1 MLRRVFILLLLLPA
15 VLRAGGFQ
23 VNLQGQKQAGM
34 GHTGTGLLLDQACIF
49 FNPGALVHLDT
60 VYGVYAGSSFI
71 IPRTQYLEPAP
82 GVYNEETE
90 HHIGTPFALYAAY
103 KVRSKDNMYLGLGIY
118 TPFGSKVQWPD
129 DWKGKFLIRE
139 IDLKTIFIQPTFSYK
154 VNDKLGI
161 GAGPIF
167 ATGGFLL
174 RKALPV
180 QDSTGQYGEGTLEGK
195 AMGFGFNAGI
205 YYKLNEKISLGFDYR
220 SQVKVTVRNGD
231 ASFTVPPSL
240 AQYFPATHFTS
251 AIKLPQTISTGL
263 GFAVNKKLKIA
274 IDLNYVGWH
283 CYDSLKIDFADTTSK
298 LQNIHSARMYKNVF
312 IYRVG
317 AQYKIND
324 LIIARL
330 GAYYDTSPVSAGYLT
345 PETPDQNK
353 IGITS
358 GVTFTIS
365 NRANVDVSFLYIEGL
380 KRSDTNLETQFS
392 GTWKTRAVVPGFS
405 LELLW

>member
-71 IPRTQYLEPAP
+71 ILRRQYLEPARD
-82 GVYNEETE
+82 VYNEETE

-180 QDSTGQYGEGTLEGK
+180 QDSTGQYGEGTLEAK
-195 AMGFGFNAGI
+195 AMGFGFNAWI

-220 SQVKVTVRNGD
+220 SQVKLTVRNGD

-251 AIKLPQTISTGL
+251 AIKLPQTISAGL

-274 IDLNYVGWH
+274 VDLNYVGWH

-317 AQYKIND
+317 AQY
-324 LIIARL
+324 
-330 GAYYDTSPVSAGYLT
+330 
-345 PETPDQNK
+345 
-353 IGITS
+353 
-358 GVTFTIS
+358 
-365 NRANVDVSFLYIEGL
+365 
-380 KRSDTNLETQFS
+380 
-392 GTWKTRAVVPGFS
+392 
-405 LELLW
+405 